1 MNQGSRGFSTTFLFY
16 EVNSMNVDDQSRQRE
31 NLQDSV
37 IDQLIA
43 TNPTLTR
50 RQIDDLRNTLNYTLA
65 RYSVS
70 EDENNASIIEAQQD
84 NARVLRMFIDAKR
97 VEGRSDTTLYNY
109 AKEIS
114 KIFLSINKSYK
125 YITTKDIR
133 EYMSWRK
140 DVGCLKNTS
149 IANMR
154 QYLMSFFKWCYREE
168 LIVKNPMD
176 RIGVVKQDTR
186 VIQVLT
192 DEEQEIIRC
201 ACECERDR
209 ALVDLLAGSGMRV
222 GELIGINREDVNFQE
237 GTVRVFGKGAK
248 ERICYLTARCKVHLK
263 WYLEERDDDNPAL
276 FVTDK
281 KPHER
286 LTKGGVEYILRK
298 IAKKSAVP
306 TIHLYPHKYRSTL
319 ATTMLNK
326 GADIDTI
333 SHVLGHTNVAVTAQ
347 HYARAENEHIKFEH
361 KKYANQ

>member
-1 MNQGSRGFSTTFLFY
+1 MNEEELI
-16 EVNSMNVDDQSRQRE
+16 RQRE

-43 TNPTLTR
+43 TNPTLTS
-50 RQIDDLRNTLNYTLA
+50 RQLEDLKHTLNYTLSK
-65 RYSVS
+65 YSVT
-70 EDENNASIIEAQQD
+70 EDEQSTSLVEAQQE
-84 NARVLRMFIDAKR
+84 NAKVLRMFIDAKR

-109 AKEIS
+109 AKEMS
-114 KIFLSINKSYK
+114 KIFLAINKSYK

-140 DVGCLKNTS
+140 DVNNLKPAS
-149 IANMR
+149 MANMR
-154 QYLMSFFKWCYREE
+154 QYLMSFFKWCFREE
-168 LIVKNPMD
+168 LITKNPMD
-176 RIGVVKQDTR
+176 RIGVVKIDQH
-186 VIQVLT
+186 VIQVLS

-201 ACECERDR
+201 ACDSERDR

-222 GELIGINREDVNFQE
+222 SELCGLNREDVNFQE
-237 GTVRVFGKGAK
+237 GTVKVFGKGSK

-276 FVTDK
+276 FVAER

-286 LTKGGVEYILRK
+286 ITKAGVEYILRH
-298 IAKKSAVP
+298 IAKKSAIP
-306 TIHLYPHKYRSTL
+306 TVRLYPHKYRSTL

-333 SHVLGHTNVAVTAQ
+333 SHVLGHSNVAVTAA
-347 HYARAENEHIKFEH
+347 HYAKAENEKLKYEH
-361 KKYANQ
+361 RRFANQ